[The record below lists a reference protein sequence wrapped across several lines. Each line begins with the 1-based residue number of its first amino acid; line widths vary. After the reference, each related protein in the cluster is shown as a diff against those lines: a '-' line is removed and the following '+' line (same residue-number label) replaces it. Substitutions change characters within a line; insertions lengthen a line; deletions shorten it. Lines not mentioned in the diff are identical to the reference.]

1 MSKSTILANFLI
13 YAIFDVELFTNFNK
27 ILSTLIDPL
36 IALLNDFTN
45 LKIFDNLIVK
55 NEFSRTELI

>member
-1 MSKSTILANFLI
+1 MLAKFLI

-27 ILSTLIDPL
+27 ILSKSIDPL
-36 IALLNDFTN
+36 IEIINDFTD

-55 NEFSRTELI
+55 NESSRTELI